1 MNQVTIILS
10 MLVISTP
17 VFSYIGPGMGGGLI
31 AAVLGIV
38 GAIILMIFGILYY
51 PIKKMFK
58 NRKNKIMK

>member
-31 AAVLGIV
+31 AAVLGV
-38 GAIILMIFGILYY
+38 FGAIILMIFGILYY